1 MGPVLEVK
9 DILFSDKALIPI
21 WEKVQVGER
30 LTLEDGMKML
40 TTEDLP
46 SLGNMA
52 DHVKRKK
59 SGNYAYFVI
68 NRQVNPT
75 NLCVL
80 TCKFCDFAKK
90 KGDEGAYEMS
100 MDQILGMLNDEMHEV
115 HIVGGH
121 HPDWPFEHYLNIVK
135 TIHEKFPN
143 MQIKAFTA
151 AEFDYFE
158 KRWKVPVAEAMARL
172 KEVGLRALPGG
183 GAEVFS
189 DRVRKILF
197 PGKAGYTRWLEIH
210 RTAHKMGLRSNATL
224 LYGHIETFEE
234 RIRHMMMLRELQ
246 DETGGF
252 FSFIPLEYQIGDTH
266 LVPRQASAIDNLRT
280 IAASRLML
288 DNFPH
293 IKAYWIMMSEEAA
306 CMALNFGADDMDGT
320 IGKELIA
327 HAAKASSP
335 VGLAK
340 EHLVRLIRDAGK
352 IPVERDAMYNHVK
365 VYAD

>member
-1 MGPVLEVK
+1 MGSVLEVR
-9 DILFSDKALIPI
+9 DILFADRALIPI
-21 WEKVQVGER
+21 WEKVNSGER
-30 LTLEDGMKML
+30 LTAEDGLKLL
-40 TTEDLP
+40 TTDDLP

-52 DHVKRKK
+52 DHVKQNK
-59 SGNYAYFVI
+59 SDNFAYFVI

-80 TCKFCDFAKK
+80 SCKFCDFAKK

-100 MDQILGMLNDEMHEV
+100 MEQILGMLNDEMHEV

-121 HPDWPFEHYLNIVK
+121 HPDWPFEHYLDIVK

-158 KRWKVPVAEAMARL
+158 KRWKVPVAEAMSRL

-234 RIRHMMMLRELQ
+234 RIRHMIMLRDLQ

-280 IAASRLML
+280 IATSRLML

-293 IKAYWIMMSEEAA
+293 IKAYWIMMGEESAS
-306 CMALNFGADDMDGT
+306 MALNFGADDMDGT

-335 VGLAK
+335 AGLAK
-340 EHLVRLIRDAGK
+340 EHLVRLIKDAGK
-352 IPVERDAMYNHVK
+352 IPVERDALYNKIK

>member
-1 MGPVLEVK
+1 MGPVLEVR
-9 DILFSDKALIPI
+9 DILFSDRTLIPI
-21 WEKVQVGER
+21 WEKVKAGER
-30 LTLEDGMKML
+30 LTFEDGMKML

-52 DHVKRKK
+52 DHVKQKK
-59 SGNYAYFVI
+59 SDNFAYFVI

-80 TCKFCDFAKK
+80 SCKFCDFAKK
-90 KGDEGAYEMS
+90 KGDEGAYEMT
-100 MDQILGMLNDEMHEV
+100 MDHILGMLTEEMHEV

-121 HPDWPFEHYLNIVK
+121 HPDWPFEHYLEIVK

-234 RIRHMMMLRELQ
+234 RIRHMIMLRELQ

-280 IAASRLML
+280 IATSRLML

-293 IKAYWIMMSEEAA
+293 IKAYWIMMGEESAS
-306 CMALNFGADDMDGT
+306 MALNFGADDMDGT

-352 IPVERDAMYNHVK
+352 IPVERDALYNKIK